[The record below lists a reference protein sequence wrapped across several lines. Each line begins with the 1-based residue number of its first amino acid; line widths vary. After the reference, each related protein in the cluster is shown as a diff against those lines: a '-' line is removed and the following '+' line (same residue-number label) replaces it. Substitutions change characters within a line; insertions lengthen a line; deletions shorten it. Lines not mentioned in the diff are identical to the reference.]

1 MEQKTNETVLLCVTG
16 LTPQV
21 VTETLYAL
29 YKVGEALP
37 DCIHILTTSEGA
49 ERARL
54 TLINDHWFERFYN
67 DYKLPKPVFNTEYIH
82 VLQDHNGK
90 PLQDIRSQQDNQAMA
105 DAITEKIRQFTA
117 NPERRLH
124 VSIAGGRKTMGFYAG
139 YALSLYGREQ
149 DRLSHVLVS
158 ENYESHPQFYY
169 PTPYPNTIYTNDK
182 TYKPIDTQ
190 QAEVIL
196 ADIAFVRL
204 RHGLDKQLLE
214 GKSSFT
220 ESVQRA
226 QQTLGPVKLF
236 IKLKEW
242 ELVAHDI
249 PIRIKPADMVFYYW
263 VLQSQKIEQKKIYCP
278 NEGAPDKDYA
288 KSYLHYY
295 CELLGEMG
303 NTERTQKALIDG
315 MSKSFFEQRKSR
327 INRQLKDV
335 LGKYADP
342 YLIVSKGKR
351 PHTHYIIQLEQEQ
364 IHYQES

>member
-1 MEQKTNETVLLCVTG
+1 MEQKINKTVLLCVTG

-29 YKVGEALP
+29 YQSGQTLP
-37 DCIHILTTSEGA
+37 ETVHILTTAEGA

-54 TLINDHWFERFYN
+54 TLINDDWFERFYK
-67 DYKLPKPVFNTEYIH
+67 DYKLPKPVFNVDHIH
-82 VLQDHNGK
+82 LLQDQNGTS
-90 PLQDIRSQQDNQAMA
+90 LQDIRSQQDNRAMA

-117 NPERRLH
+117 NPESSLH

-149 DRLSHVLVS
+149 DQLSHVLIS
-158 ENYESHPQFYY
+158 ANYESHPQFYY
-169 PTPYPNTIYTNDK
+169 PTPYPNTIYSNDK
-182 TYKPIDTQ
+182 TNKPLDTQ
-190 QAEVIL
+190 QAEVVL

-204 RHGLDKQLLE
+204 RHGLDKNLLE

-226 QQTLGPVKLF
+226 QQALGPAKLC
-236 IKLKEW
+236 IKLRQLK
-242 ELVAHDI
+242 LVACDTAI
-249 PIRIKPADMVFYYW
+249 PAKPADMVFYYW
-263 VLQSQKIEQKKIYCP
+263 ILQKQFTHRQQIYCP
-278 NEGAPDKDYA
+278 SEGAPDKDYA

-295 CELLGEMG
+295 CQLLGEMG
-303 NTERTQKALIDG
+303 NTERTQKTLKDG

-327 INRQLKDV
+327 INRQIKDA
-335 LGKYADP
+335 LGLHSES
-342 YLIVSKGKR
+342 YLIVPKGKR
-351 PHTHYIIQLEQEQ
+351 PNTHYIIQLEQDQ